1 MILLLIH
8 SMASMT
14 WRKEMPKKIPT
25 VPPKLLRRQG
35 KGHTSYS
42 SLKWLMSLMYMRRSL
57 VLLVLLKQVL
67 VNELDGH
74 LPVGLAVLKVWDAKQ
89 RFTISSYSRR

>member
-1 MILLLIH
+1 MDIVSNVYFDPSTLSMILLLIH

-42 SLKWLMSLMYMRRSL
+42 SLKWSKLVKVMRRSL
-57 VLLVLLKQVL
+57 VLLDLLKQVL
-67 VNELDGH
+67 VN
-74 LPVGLAVLKVWDAKQ
+74 
-89 RFTISSYSRR
+89 